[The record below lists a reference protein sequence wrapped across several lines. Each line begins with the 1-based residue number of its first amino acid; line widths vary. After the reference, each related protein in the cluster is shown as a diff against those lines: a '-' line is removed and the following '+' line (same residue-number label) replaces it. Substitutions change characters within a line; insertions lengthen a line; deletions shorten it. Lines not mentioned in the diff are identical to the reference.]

1 MTQEIS
7 VTQAD
12 LEQMSGAELE
22 ALIAAAAKERTKREP
37 AVAMQHPT
45 TFEAIVDPR
54 WAITLAHPNTILQVR
69 HPGLGWLAFVIPP
82 NERAH
87 ILAVLLHFAL
97 ATPAPQQQAPLPVPT
112 TGGGTVH

>member
-1 MTQEIS
+1 MTQAE
-7 VTQAD
+7 
-12 LEQMSGAELE
+12 LEQLSSAELE
-22 ALIAAAAKERTKREP
+22 ALIAAAARERTKREP

-45 TFEAIVDPR
+45 TFEAILDPR
-54 WAITLAHPNTILQVR
+54 WAITLANPNTILQVR

-87 ILAVLLHFAL
+87 IISVLLHFAL
-97 ATPAPQQQAPLPVPT
+97 VMPAPQQPQAPVPVPT